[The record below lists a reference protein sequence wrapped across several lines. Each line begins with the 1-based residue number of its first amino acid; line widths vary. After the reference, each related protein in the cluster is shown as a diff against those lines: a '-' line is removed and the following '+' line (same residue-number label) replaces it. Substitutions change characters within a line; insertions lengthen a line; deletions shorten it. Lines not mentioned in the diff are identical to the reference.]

1 MAWDR
6 ARKARFTGLA
16 IFAVAALIL
25 LPLLFADPVDPRSTV
40 RSQFGSAPVRQV
52 SPSVA
57 PVAAV
62 DTAPTPSPRPAVTRA
77 RDAFPVADPARTAPV
92 TRAPTPILR
101 PAPATTAPVA
111 TAPTAAPVARS
122 SATERQEW
130 RLQLASYTDEAAA
143 KRFVERLNK
152 DGVQAGIIPATSGSR
167 RLWRVGLDMR
177 ATRADA
183 EQYQATLNQRY
194 KIDSLLKAR

>member
-1 MAWDR
+1 M
-6 ARKARFTGLA
+6 A
-16 IFAVAALIL
+16 IFAALAL
-25 LPLLFADPVDPRSTV
+25 VMLPLLFADPVDPRSTV

-52 SPSVA
+52 NSSV
-57 PVAAV
+57 VAMNT
-62 DTAPTPSPRPAVTRA
+62 DPTPSPRPTVAPA
-77 RDAFPVADPARTAPV
+77 RDALPVANPVRSVRATPAAT
-92 TRAPTPILR
+92 PTLR

-111 TAPTAAPVARS
+111 PVPTTAPVARS
-122 SATERQEW
+122 SAAERQEW

-177 ATRADA
+177 ASRADA

-194 KIDSLLKAR
+194 KIDSLLKER